1 LSYLFENLD
10 QMTEYL
16 LEHLF
21 LTLTSLGIALLIA
34 VPISILIIKYE
45 KMQIPVNGVLGVI
58 YTIPSLALF
67 AALIPYTGLGEV
79 TAIIG
84 LVAYSQMILVRNIVA
99 AIKGIDPLIIESA
112 KGMGMTKWQVLYK
125 IEIPLAIP
133 VVLAGIRVAT
143 VSIISIASIA
153 AWIGAGGLGS
163 IIFQGL
169 RSQHSEKIIAGTI
182 TIALLAILTDMFFR
196 LLDRIFRPKIS

>member
-1 LSYLFENLD
+1 MGYLFNNLNSILK
-10 QMTEYL
+10 L
-16 LEHLF
+16 LGEHLF
-21 LTLTSLGIALLIA
+21 LTFASLGIALIVA
-34 VPISILIIKYE
+34 IPI
-45 KMQIPVNGVLGVI
+45 GVLVLKYRRFHTPITSLLGLI

-67 AALIPYTGLGEV
+67 ATLIPYTGLGKT

-99 AIKGIDPLIIESA
+99 AIDGIDPLIIESA
-112 KGMGMTKWQVLYK
+112 KGMGMTKWQILRR
-125 IEIPLAIP
+125 IEVPLAVP

-163 IIFQGL
+163 LIFQGL
-169 RSQHSEKIIAGTI
+169 RSQHTEKIIAGTI
-182 TIALLAILTDMFFR
+182 SIALLAILADIIFR
-196 LLDRIFRPKIS
+196 MLDKAFRPKIS